1 MNKYFFLFAI
11 TATLNLMAQTKNSL
25 LIKDVNLINVEKGII
40 TKNVNIYVKD
50 GIIKQIEKDVE
61 KIKLNSTEII
71 VNATGKFVMS
81 GYFDSYSLMPSKS
94 SPINYNTYFLFNL
107 INGITS
113 QVVMKHDEINTIY
126 RDSINAN
133 KFLGTNLFLCQPAI
147 KSFKGYQN
155 MESEFA
161 INKAKGL
168 NEIKYVEGLT
178 SNQLDSVSL
187 ILKKQKINF
196 NGRLHKQ
203 GLNENIKVGMK
214 NIYHVKEL
222 DLALEKDSHSV
233 YKLLPAMGKKNMF
246 ITPTLF
252 FHNYEWDQFSKE
264 ELYAFPE
271 LNLIPKYLKS
281 FWVSQYDDYDKT
293 YIKAK
298 NEQYTSEKK
307 DFRRRLDNYNLM
319 LQKMEKYKIRF
330 LVGSDETPFNVPG
343 YAFHREI
350 QLLSNAK
357 LSNRAILKALTVNAS
372 DAIGMSSKIGDVK
385 VGMMA
390 DIVILN
396 SNPLDNTANLKDI
409 NAVIKSGNYYTTEQ
423 LQDLL
428 SKAIENDIK

>member
-11 TATLNLMAQTKNSL
+11 TVSLNLFSQNKNNL
-25 LIKDVNLINVEKGII
+25 LIKNVNLINVEKGII
-40 TKNVNIYVKD
+40 TKNINIYVKN
-50 GIIKQIEKDVE
+50 GIITQIEKDVK
-61 KIKLNSTEII
+61 KIKLNATETI
-71 VNATGKFVMS
+71 VNATDKFVMS

-94 SPINYNTYFLFNL
+94 NPINYETYFLFNL

-113 QVVMKHDEINTIY
+113 QVVMKYDDINTTY
-126 RDSINAN
+126 RDSINSN
-133 KFLGTNLFLCQPAI
+133 RRLGTNLFLCQPAI
-147 KSFKGYQN
+147 MSFNGYQN
-155 MESEFA
+155 MEKSFSD
-161 INKAKGL
+161 NQSKGL
-168 NEIKYVEGLT
+168 NQIKYVEGLT
-178 SNQLDSVSL
+178 TNQLDSISV
-187 ILKKQKINF
+187 ILKNKKINF
-196 NGRLHKQ
+196 YGRVHEL
-203 GLNENIKVGMK
+203 GLDKNIKVGMK

-233 YKLLPAMGKKNMF
+233 YKLLPSMAKKNMF

-252 FHNYEWDQFSKE
+252 FHNYEWDQFSKD

-298 NEQYTSEKK
+298 NEQYTTEKK

-319 LQKMEKYKIRF
+319 LQKMEKNKIRF

-357 LSNRAILKALTVNAS
+357 LSNHSILKAITINAA
-372 DAIGMSSKIGDVK
+372 DAIGMSSKIGGVK
-385 VGMMA
+385 IGMMA

-409 NAVIKSGNYYTTEQ
+409 NAVVKFGNYYSIVT
-423 LQDLL
+423 LQELL
-428 SKAIENDIK
+428 NKAIVNDSK

>member
-1 MNKYFFLFAI
+1 MNKYFLLFAI
-11 TATLNLMAQTKNSL
+11 TASLNLFSQNKNNL
-25 LIKDVNLINVEKGII
+25 LVKDVNLINVEKGTV
-40 TKNVNIYVKD
+40 TKNVNIYIKN
-50 GIIKQIEKDVE
+50 GIITQIEKDAK
-61 KIKLNSTEII
+61 KIKLNSTETI
-71 VNATGKFVMS
+71 VNASGKFVMS

-94 SPINYNTYFLFNL
+94 KPINYDTYFLFNL
-107 INGITS
+107 INGITT
-113 QVVMKHDEINTIY
+113 QVVMKYDINNTAY

-147 KSFKGYQN
+147 KSFNGYQN
-155 MESEFA
+155 MENEFSL
-161 INKAKGL
+161 NKAKGL

-178 SNQLDSVSL
+178 SNQLDSISL
-187 ILKKQKINF
+187 ILKKLKINF
-196 NGRLHKQ
+196 NGRVHEL
-203 GLNENIKVGMK
+203 GLDKNIKVGMK

-252 FHNYEWDQFSKE
+252 FHNYEWDQFSKD

-319 LQKMEKYKIRF
+319 LQKMGKYKIRF

-357 LSNRAILKALTVNAS
+357 LSNQAILKAVTLNAS

-390 DIVILN
+390 DMVILN

-409 NAVIKSGNYYTTEQ
+409 NAVVKFGNYYSIVT
-423 LQDLL
+423 LQELL
-428 SKAIENDIK
+428 NKAIANESK